1 MEQSQGKGRGR
12 YRLDPEG
19 VVMINSVDEVGLETI
34 TEDQAR
40 LCGFSD
46 LRELVAELNRGS
58 SGPLADAD
66 TIYRVAF
73 RYCRE
78 ADPRRVLACDTE
90 LSPEELDRLSTR
102 LERMDSRSRH
112 GPWTVETLA
121 LIGRQPRVAAS
132 KLAAQTGRDT
142 KSFKAYVRK
151 LKNLG
156 LTTSHEVGYELSP
169 RGQAFLD
176 HGHKP

>member
-1 MEQSQGKGRGR
+1 
-12 YRLDPEG
+12 
-19 VVMINSVDEVGLETI
+19 MINSVDEVGLETI